1 MDVPNEMQDVAAYFE
16 DWDSAHRSG
25 RLDDCGADFDDEFAS
40 LANEAKAA
48 SRKLVLIC
56 QALFA
61 RVKELEEAPY
71 VDPNHEHRLSKAQ
84 MGL

>member
-1 MDVPNEMQDVAAYFE
+1 MDVPSAMQDVASYFE
-16 DWDSAHRSG
+16 DWDSAYRSG
-25 RLDDCGADFDDEFAS
+25 RFDDCGADYDDEYAS
-40 LANEAKAA
+40 LANEADATA
-48 SRKLVLIC
+48 RRLVMIC

-61 RVKELEEAPY
+61 RVTALEEAPY